1 MKTHVV
7 PTTRAQVSGHKFLQR
22 RVEHG
27 LVLGDI
33 RMIHDPLGSRRRAL
47 MFGFVAVV
55 LISVGAGLLAWLR
68 PAADPGEEPIL
79 QTADGALFVRVDDTV
94 HPVAN
99 LVSAR
104 LIAGTPAQPA
114 RVGAQILASYD
125 RGAPLGIHPAPLLL
139 ADAPVSPTWAACTSS
154 SGVDVLAGV
163 DTAPLGGHRA
173 VLATG
178 VGKDWLLTNDGR
190 AELPHPD
197 SPDGRVMRRAL
208 DITSDTPRWEP
219 EALVLGA
226 ISELT
231 PLRLPSPLPDDILT
245 AEHQSWARFGEA
257 ITPLTD
263 VQARILRD
271 MGIRTSAIARSS
283 LGGYADAP
291 AIEGLPSIA
300 PVWVDPIDVDVCAA
314 GDGHV
319 HTRLADEEGGVALS
333 GEGIADRFFGTV
345 GAAIAVDSGHGFHV
359 IDATGLRH
367 AVPDAATLHALGW
380 EEPSPAPWSILRL
393 LPQGPDLDQA
403 NALTATY

>member
-55 LISVGAGLLAWLR
+55 LVSVGAGLLAWLR
-68 PAADPGEEPIL
+68 PAADPGEAPIL

-94 HPVAN
+94 HSVAN
-99 LVSAR
+99 LASAR
-104 LIAGTPAQPA
+104 LIAGTPAEPA

-139 ADAPVSPTWAACTSS
+139 ADAPASPTWAACAGP
-154 SGVDVLAGV
+154 SGIDVLAGV
-163 DTAPLGGHRA
+163 ETSPLGGHRA
-173 VLATG
+173 VLAIG
-178 VGKDWLLTNDGR
+178 VGKEWLLTNDGR

-208 DITSDTPRWEP
+208 GITADTPRWEP

-226 ISELT
+226 VSELT
-231 PLRLPSPLPDDILT
+231 PLRLPSPLPDAVLT
-245 AEHQSWARFGEA
+245 AEHQTWARFGDS

-263 VQARILRD
+263 AQARILRD
-271 MGIRTSAIARSS
+271 MGIPATSESRSS
-283 LGGYADAP
+283 LGDFADAP
-291 AIEGLPSIA
+291 VIEGLPSIA
-300 PVWVDPIDVDVCAA
+300 PVWVDPLDVEVCAA
-314 GDGHV
+314 DDGQV
-319 HTRLADEEGGVALS
+319 HTRLASDDGGVALS
-333 GEGIADRFFGTV
+333 GEGIADRYFGTV

-359 IDATGLRH
+359 VDATGLRH
-367 AVPDAATLHALGW
+367 PVPDAATLLALGLP
-380 EEPSPAPWSILRL
+380 EPSPAPWAILRL
-393 LPQGPDLDQA
+393 LPQGPDLDHST
-403 NALTATY
+403 ALTATY